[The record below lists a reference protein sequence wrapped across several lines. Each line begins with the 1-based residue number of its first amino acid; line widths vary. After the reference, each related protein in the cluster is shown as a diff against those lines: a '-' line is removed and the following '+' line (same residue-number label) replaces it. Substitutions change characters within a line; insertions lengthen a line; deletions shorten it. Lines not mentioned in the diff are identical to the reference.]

1 MILLLSVFV
10 TNKRINGQTNRY
22 CRYEIFKYCLYSYR
36 NINFSDI
43 YLFILLDDEF
53 INNKESLTNFI
64 YNNFSNIDKSKINI
78 VFDRYYK
85 QCQWIPV
92 INYLTEKHGDN
103 ELVFFTQ
110 NDDHIFVDFN
120 MDILNE
126 GIELLK
132 NEKNEHKILAYSHW
146 PEVMKFSGKF
156 GNPIRINNYIKFDAT
171 LLDSIQISNLK
182 LLFDIFVKHEW
193 KKDYYRIDG
202 ILDEFTEKP
211 FQEYQTNTLS
221 QIIYAPLRELV
232 RHFDG
237 YDHVYM
243 DRDACGPLI
252 LPSNKFVYSKESL
265 IKKMTANHRSY
276 LTKDNNFQ
284 IPKEWIDINLSL
296 HPENLIEYT
305 L

>member
-1 MILLLSVFV
+1 
-10 TNKRINGQTNRY
+10 
-22 CRYEIFKYCLYSYR
+22 
-36 NINFSDI
+36 
-43 YLFILLDDEF
+43 
-53 INNKESLTNFI
+53 
-64 YNNFSNIDKSKINI
+64 
-78 VFDRYYK
+78 
-85 QCQWIPV
+85 
-92 INYLTEKHGDN
+92 
-103 ELVFFTQ
+103 
-110 NDDHIFVDFN
+110 
-120 MDILNE
+120 
-126 GIELLK
+126 
-132 NEKNEHKILAYSHW
+132 
-146 PEVMKFSGKF
+146 MKFSGKF